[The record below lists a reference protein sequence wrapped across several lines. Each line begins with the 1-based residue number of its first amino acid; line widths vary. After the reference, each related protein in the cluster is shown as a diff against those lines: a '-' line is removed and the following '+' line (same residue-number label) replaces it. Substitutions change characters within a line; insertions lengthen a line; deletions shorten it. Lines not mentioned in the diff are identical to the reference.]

1 MAFPGVTRLSQK
13 NGMTN
18 LEKIAAA
25 KKRIKEL
32 ELLIDLWFK
41 DYANWKDDK

>member
-1 MAFPGVTRLSQK
+1 
-13 NGMTN
+13 MTN

-32 ELLIDLWFK
+32 QLLIDLWFK
-41 DYANWKDDK
+41 DYANWK